1 MTQEE
6 AKEYLSSYKDYA
18 NRFEYIEN
26 KVLNIHSYDYQT
38 VRGSNGTHKNQNDYI
53 QIKDHCLQEMA
64 EIRADIDKVGKSAY
78 REVLFYKYCELMNV
92 YDIADLM
99 GYSIGTVRKL
109 FWLATKEFAKVMTTG
124 E

>member
-1 MTQEE
+1 MTPEE
-6 AKEYLSSYKDYA
+6 AKERLKSYKDYA

-26 KVLNIHSYDYQT
+26 KVLNVHSYDFQAVKT
-38 VRGSNGTHKNQNDYI
+38 SNGTHKNQNDYI
-53 QIKDHCLQEMA
+53 QIKDNCLKQMA
-64 EIRADIDKVGKSAY
+64 EIRADIDRISTSKY

-99 GYSIGTVRKL
+99 GYSTMTVRRYL
-109 FWLATKEFAKVMTTG
+109 MDATREFAKVLTTG